1 MFVSRKAFH
10 WQPVRSTKK
19 IASIAARSIAA
30 RSIAARSIAARSIA
44 ARSIAAR
51 SIAARSGTRGLWQPR
66 GCFGRGGSS
75 GSIFAH
81 SASGKRQPSSQTR
94 RFVGFRSVLVVMDQ
108 IWASQDRIPTG
119 VGSKSNRLLGVAV
132 RLAGV
137 IAVLF
142 TLHLWIG
149 RYNDP
154 TEWPWT
160 YVAIIC
166 AHGMFAATEA
176 GRSLGLDNL
185 LRGQWSGVFA
195 NRQPLLRAYR
205 LVS

>member
-1 MFVSRKAFH
+1 MKS
-10 WQPVRSTKK
+10 PVKFT
-19 IASIAARSIAA
+19 
-30 RSIAARSIAARSIA
+30 
-44 ARSIAAR
+44 
-51 SIAARSGTRGLWQPR
+51 
-66 GCFGRGGSS
+66 
-75 GSIFAH
+75 
-81 SASGKRQPSSQTR
+81 QT
-94 RFVGFRSVLVVMDQ
+94 
-108 IWASQDRIPTG
+108 
-119 VGSKSNRLLGVAV
+119 GSKSIFLPGIAFIQPLVYLTEVFLTTSLLLGVAV

-149 RYNDP
+149 LYNSP

-160 YVAIIC
+160 YIAIIC

-185 LRGQWSGVFA
+185 LRGEWSGVFA